1 VYWITKE
8 EKMRGIEHNKRTLAN
23 TISIPD
29 FGTPPSL
36 AFCNAAAKRGLAF
49 GSGESGGFIDWWIS

>member
-1 VYWITKE
+1 
-8 EKMRGIEHNKRTLAN
+8 MRAIRHKKRTLAK

-29 FGTPPSL
+29 FGTPPSF
-36 AFCNAAAKRGLAF
+36 AFCNAAAKRGLAL

>member
-1 VYWITKE
+1 MKE
-8 EKMRGIEHNKRTLAN
+8 NKMRAIRHKKRTLAK

-29 FGTPPSL
+29 FGTPPSF
-36 AFCNAAAKRGLAF
+36 AFCNAAAKRGLAL